1 MSNMLNTTNTYE
13 EVHAQL
19 KGSIIA
25 GDKHGDMV
33 AVGDV
38 VKVSHKKDLYRI
50 HKIHEISDGNRGEP
64 YPILELEPVQPETIF
79 KYEKDIELV

>member
-1 MSNMLNTTNTYE
+1 MSD
-13 EVHAQL
+13 
-19 KGSIIA
+19 IIA

-33 AVGDV
+33 AVGNV
-38 VKVSHKKDLYRI
+38 VKVSRKKDLYRI

-79 KYEKDIELV
+79 RYEKDIELV